1 MKRVEGG
8 APPRPIRLNRLNR
21 PIRPIPHVNP

>member
-8 APPRPIRLNRLNR
+8 APPRPIR
-21 PIRPIPHVNP
+21 PICLSCLSCPIPHVNP